1 MALVL
6 GLFLVLGFSTT
17 TSQRSLLERGKEV
30 AVFGG
35 EHLGGSDGSDG
46 RGPERVSLKM

>member
-17 TSQRSLLERGKEV
+17 TSQQSLLERGKEV
-30 AVFGG
+30 AVL
-35 EHLGGSDGSDG
+35 HLGGSDGSDG